1 MTVYEGYTCYGPY
14 IRKDGRS
21 HVVLI
26 NRNSTNRTRI
36 TVSYPKYLVECY
48 LNRYLTENETV
59 DHIDGN
65 FSNNSLSNLRVVD
78 RALHAKSHT
87 AHKKEFV
94 KRCVICNTEFVT
106 KNNYLITC
114 SSPQCRGK
122 CAHING
128 YNKGN
133 SFVRKKNEYLPSRSL
148 IEEILSV
155 EDANSGNSLVEN
167 PEQD

>member
-1 MTVYEGYTCYGPY
+1 MVVYENYVCYGPY

-26 NRNSTNRTRI
+26 NKNNKDRQRV
-36 TVSYPKYLVECY
+36 TVSYPKYLVEKH
-48 LNRYLTENETV
+48 LNRYLNNNETV

-65 FSNNSLSNLRVVD
+65 FFNNDISNLRVVD
-78 RALHAKSHT
+78 RSLHTKSHNIY
-87 AHKKEFV
+87 KKEFI
-94 KRCVICNTEFVT
+94 KHCVICGKEFKT

-114 SSPQCRGK
+114 SSPACRGA

-133 SFVRKKNEYLPSRSL
+133 NFVREHNEYMTHRSL
-148 IEEILSV
+148 IDNIVSV
-155 EDANSGNSLVEN
+155 DKLNK
-167 PEQD
+167 D